1 MIKNISDILIETI
14 KEHYLTSPDYNGIN
28 ASLLK
33 NPELRDIEIRQEIA
47 ALVSDGLVGVLSNS
61 FDTNPYIN
69 RFGFPDIEH
78 QLAELQNAFMNC
90 VLYPTSKLLA
100 SEIDNECTTPMEHH
114 LRLGHPQLKVMFFE
128 YDVLLIY
135 ALDPRFYF
143 EFNDYS
149 GRILSSNE
157 VDKRRYINLKTFGIG
172 RDGDRLVIAAFPR
185 YLRNMSPA
193 NQMLWESH
201 RIQDVSNCKVL
212 KNYLD
217 NEIHGS
223 WSFPNTV
230 YHSILKEIENVN
242 ALSENIFGVRFF
254 RKVFKKNELP
264 DFDILPFPSRHLY
277 NDFLLLLE
285 KITVGNINETFFN
298 DRIDNV
304 MLDNGKRKGSLNCLE
319 EWLEQVSPKGKD
331 FICKPLKKVRKE
343 RQSPAH
349 KIQSNSYIPE
359 LLDEQHKMCISVYDS
374 LNSLRILLSSHPLAN
389 EVNLPHKSTQYLEV

>member
-1 MIKNISDILIETI
+1 MIKHISDILIETI

-149 GRILSSNE
+149 QSYTVTGLAQEVGEFEMPLSGVLEIPATYQGKSVTRISN
-157 VDKRRYINLKTFGIG
+157 F
-172 RDGDRLVIAAFPR
+172 A
-185 YLRNMSPA
+185 
-193 NQMLWESH
+193 
-201 RIQDVSNCKVL
+201 
-212 KNYLD
+212 
-217 NEIHGS
+217 
-223 WSFPNTV
+223 
-230 YHSILKEIENVN
+230 
-242 ALSENIFGVRFF
+242 
-254 RKVFKKNELP
+254 
-264 DFDILPFPSRHLY
+264 
-277 NDFLLLLE
+277 
-285 KITVGNINETFFN
+285 
-298 DRIDNV
+298 
-304 MLDNGKRKGSLNCLE
+304 
-319 EWLEQVSPKGKD
+319 
-331 FICKPLKKVRKE
+331 
-343 RQSPAH
+343 
-349 KIQSNSYIPE
+349 
-359 LLDEQHKMCISVYDS
+359 
-374 LNSLRILLSSHPLAN
+374 
-389 EVNLPHKSTQYLEV
+389 